1 MLVKE
6 IIEATASI
14 VGRKDVSDYLSLGKE
29 SSEETLSTVNKL
41 VGLLNMIIGELAGTF
56 IQMIEREKVTAKDGK
71 IYYTD
76 LSQQPIEILKV
87 FLADGNE
94 IGYSQ
99 TAEFISVNN
108 NSSLIVEYAYLPP
121 SYDVNSKIGSF
132 ETDIPKSLLIY
143 GLCAEY
149 CICTGAFDEAV
160 LWHDRYVDAVKDARK
175 VRNCKIKGWCWA

>member
-6 IIEATASI
+6 IIEATASV
-14 VGRKDVSDYLSLGKE
+14 VGRKDVSEYLSLGKE
-29 SSEETLSTVNKL
+29 CSEDTLSTVNKL

-56 IQMIEREKVTAKDGK
+56 IQMIEREKVTAIGGK
-71 IYYTD
+71 IYYTA
-76 LSQQPIEILKV
+76 LSYQPIEILKV
-87 FLADGNE
+87 RLADGTE
-94 IGYSQ
+94 VEYSQ
-99 TAEFISVNN
+99 TAEFIKVNSESV
-108 NSSLIVEYAYLPP
+108 IVEYAYLPP

-149 CICTGAFDEAV
+149 SICTGAFDEAV

-175 VRNCKIKGWCWA
+175 VKNSKIKGRCWA